1 MYQDGD
7 YVVYGVQGVCRVL
20 GKEKQ
25 LVNRKRTEYLV
36 LEPLARGEAKF
47 YLPSAN
53 PTAMAKLRSLHSREE
68 MDAMFDS
75 DEIRKD
81 CWIKEESLRR
91 QCYRDLLAAGDSMAL
106 LQMLGALYHHKDEQ
120 AAAGKKFHM
129 CDDNFLRDAE
139 KLLCSEICVVMDM
152 DAEQAREFLRTTL
165 R

>member
-1 MYQDGD
+1 MYQAGE

-36 LEPLARGEAKF
+36 LEPLTRGEARF
-47 YLPSAN
+47 YLPSGN
-53 PTAMAKLRSLHSREE
+53 PTTMAKLRPLLSRDE
-68 MDAMFDS
+68 MDALLGS

-81 CWIKEESLRR
+81 CWISEENLRK
-91 QCYRDLLAAGDSMAL
+91 QHYRDLLASGDRSAL
-106 LQMLGALYHHKDEQ
+106 LQMLSAVYRHKDGQ

-139 KLLCSEICVVMDM
+139 KLLCSEICVVMEM
-152 DAEQAREFLRTTL
+152 SAEQARDFLRNHL